1 MLQSKW
7 LHALLA
13 VCLGITLLTGCGTQK
28 ASPTPSPTSSAKVEG
43 YLERANQIIQL
54 IHAGDWATVA
64 NRYVSNKRGVRFSP
78 YASVRADK
86 DVTLSATD
94 LKDTSSKPTVYN
106 WGDFDGSGMAIKMTF
121 AKYVEKFVDDADYPQ
136 ADIIGNNTVVG
147 TGNSKN
153 NVSTAYPGAK
163 FVEYHFKGFDPQ
175 YGGMDWKS
183 VRLVLEQIDGQWMLV
198 GVIHDQ
204 WTM

>member
-1 MLQSKW
+1 MLRTKW
-7 LHALLA
+7 LSALLA
-13 VCLGITLLTGCGTQK
+13 VCLGVTLLTGCGVQK
-28 ASPTPSPTSSAKVEG
+28 ASPKGTPTPSVKAEG
-43 YLERANQIIQL
+43 YLERANQIIQH
-54 IHAGDWATVA
+54 IRAGDWATVA
-64 NRYVSNKRGVRFSP
+64 NTYVSNKRGVRFSP
-78 YASVRADK
+78 YANVRAEK

-94 LKDTSSKPTVYN
+94 LKDASSKSTVYN
-106 WGDFDGSGMAIKMTF
+106 WGDYDGSGMAIRLTF
-121 AKYVEKFVDDADYPQ
+121 AKYVEKFVNDADYPH
-136 ADIIGNNTVVG
+136 ADVIGNNTVVG

-153 NVSTAYPGAK
+153 NVGEAYPGSK